1 MATRIT
7 PIMTV
12 QVIIDDPKYGAM
24 NRLEAISTPI
34 IAAPHKNV
42 VRYKN
47 SFLFILAPAVR
58 DIASIDY
65 DYEHEYSN
73 KICVIGVIC
82 G

>member
-1 MATRIT
+1 
-7 PIMTV
+7 
-12 QVIIDDPKYGAM
+12 VIIDEPKYGAM

-47 SFLFILAPAVR
+47 SFLFILSPAVCLL
-58 DIASIDY
+58 ALSDY
-65 DYEHEYSN
+65 DYENEHEHSN
-73 KICVIGVIC
+73 EICVIGVIC

>member
-1 MATRIT
+1 M
-7 PIMTV
+7 V

-47 SFLFILAPAVR
+47 SFLFIPAPVVKSSAL
-58 DIASIDY
+58 IDY
-65 DYEHEYSN
+65 DYENEHEHSN
-73 KICVIGVIC
+73 QICVIGVIC